1 MQCVFYRNHYSFSDR
16 HQLYYTGALTCV
28 RICSFFFCKNWL
40 LQYNW
45 ESRGCLVLSAFTNQS
60 NFCHVLYAKNNNNS
74 VPPNYSTESFNGFG
88 PIYDESLYMFCSS
101 VGNYFL
107 TLSFKSM
114 CWDHIPVQIRWP
126 SCPQNNFFKAK
137 RNTYKLSKI
146 TRSHSDI
153 KSICSCFWCFLE
165 FSGRPCWPKTLLP
178 NWLCVRE
185 PGSYICLC
193 VCGRVGGERG
203 RGLVFGAGG
212 RSQCSK
218 RVFFQR
224 GKDGCLFFASKGLK

>member
-1 MQCVFYRNHYSFSDR
+1 MNQEVVLFY
-16 HQLYYTGALTCV
+16 Q
-28 RICSFFFCKNWL
+28 L
-40 LQYNW
+40 LQIKVIFVM
-45 ESRGCLVLSAFTNQS
+45 SCMQKKSKKKT
-60 NFCHVLYAKNNNNS
+60 S
-74 VPPNYSTESFNGFG
+74 VPPNYLTESFNGFG

-114 CWDHIPVQIRWP
+114 CWDHTPVQIRWP
-126 SCPQNNFFKAK
+126 SCPQNNVFKAK

-203 RGLVFGAGG
+203 RGACFWGWRTVAL
-212 RSQCSK
+212 
-218 RVFFQR
+218 
-224 GKDGCLFFASKGLK
+224 L